1 MSRQRLR
8 SILAV
13 VALVITVPCW
23 QGCQRHTRLTID
35 LGGVI
40 ALVPAAKDDFK
51 KDHTQYV
58 TALAVADD
66 DVAHCRTGN
75 LLSADLKYFT
85 NADPKL
91 DATVPA
97 HSTFLRVPTRNL
109 CMGKEGPCEA
119 SPQMNDAITFFHL
132 DGVDLQIGDLS
143 AGSGVDLKYTEAI
156 PNLETISPGLGTVRA
171 GCLNDS
177 PDGCESRVAAR
188 LRFAHG
194 TLTPGGMGASADLRY
209 HKNGKEADT
218 NETTTLFEDALL
230 SAEVGGD
237 VVHVDALPLMDEKCI
252 CDPKKICKGTELHFR
267 LRAVPGDKKPVRIE
281 LFDAPIADILCWSN
295 ASHTCGNEYNSD
307 GHTVSHFDL
316 LYTLSQ
322 NEENG
327 YTFYYPWVRSFHPYL
342 GNPYCSLAGMN
353 P

>member
-1 MSRQRLR
+1 MSRQRLQ
-8 SILAV
+8 SILAL
-13 VALVITVPCW
+13 VALVMTVPCW
-23 QGCQRHTRLTID
+23 QGCRRHTKLTID
-35 LGGVI
+35 FGGVI

-66 DVAHCRTGN
+66 DVAHGHTGKK
-75 LLSADLKYFT
+75 LSDDLKHFT
-85 NADPKL
+85 KAEPEQ

-119 SPQMNDAITFFHL
+119 SPQMNDAISFFHL

-143 AGSGVDLKYTEAI
+143 AGRGVDLKGTAAI
-156 PNLETISPGLGTVRA
+156 PNLEAISPGLGIVRT
-171 GCLNDS
+171 GCLNNL

-194 TLTPGGMGASADLRY
+194 TLTPGGLGASADLWY
-209 HKNGKEADT
+209 HKNGQGTSA
-218 NETTTLFEDALL
+218 NETVTLFEHALL
-230 SAEVGGD
+230 CTEVEGE
-237 VVHVDALPLMDEKCI
+237 VVHVDILPLADQKCTG
-252 CDPKKICKGTELHFR
+252 DTGRLCKGTEQHFR
-267 LRAVPGDKKPVRIE
+267 LRAVPGDRKPIKIA
-281 LFDAPIADILCWSN
+281 LFDAPFADILCWPD
-295 ASHTCGNEYNSD
+295 ACGNEYNTD

-322 NEENG
+322 NEEADG
-327 YTFYYPWVRSFHPYL
+327 YIFYYPWVRSFHPHL